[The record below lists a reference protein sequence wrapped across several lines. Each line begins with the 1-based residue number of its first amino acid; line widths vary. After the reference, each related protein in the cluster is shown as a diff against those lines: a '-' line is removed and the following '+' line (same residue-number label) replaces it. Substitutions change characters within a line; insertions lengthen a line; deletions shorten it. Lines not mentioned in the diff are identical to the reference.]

1 MRRKQ
6 KNLKSQP
13 QKSSSLFLRLS
24 FQNVEPDI
32 YMYTFDSRQRQ
43 HALWIER
50 EHRALLEIA
59 ARKERENNERKRRE
73 EEEVSFSPYCEIK
86 DTENS
91 KKKKKIGGEVIA
103 FAK

>member
-1 MRRKQ
+1 M
-6 KNLKSQP
+6 S

-32 YMYTFDSRQRQ
+32 YMYTIDSRQRQ

-59 ARKERENNERKRRE
+59 ARKERENKERKRRE
-73 EEEVSFSPYCEIK
+73 EEEVSFSRYSEIK
-86 DTENS
+86 DTEKS
-91 KKKKKIGGEVIA
+91 KKKINGEVVVTM
-103 FAK
+103 